1 MALLPTLVL
10 MSLVLMTHQIVMTRS
25 ESNHRDYRDQTVEV
39 EEERPRQVIGELSQR
54 MKE

>member
-25 ESNHRDYRDQTVEV
+25 ESDHRDQTVEV